1 MAIIRI
7 ARPPMVTAEI
17 YDAVNE
23 KLGVEEGG
31 NLPDGL
37 IAHAAGDAGG
47 QWEIVE
53 VWESREQAER
63 FDAERLVPAIEAVM
77 GGPPPGEPEMSVYEA
92 HKVLGA

>member
-7 ARPPMVTAEI
+7 VRPPMVTADM
-17 YDAVNE
+17 YDAVNA
-23 KLGVEEGG
+23 KLGVDRGE

-63 FDAERLVPAIEAVM
+63 FDEERLRPAIEAVM
-77 GGPPPGEPEMSVYEA
+77 GAAPPSGEMSVYEA
-92 HKVLGA
+92 HAVLGA